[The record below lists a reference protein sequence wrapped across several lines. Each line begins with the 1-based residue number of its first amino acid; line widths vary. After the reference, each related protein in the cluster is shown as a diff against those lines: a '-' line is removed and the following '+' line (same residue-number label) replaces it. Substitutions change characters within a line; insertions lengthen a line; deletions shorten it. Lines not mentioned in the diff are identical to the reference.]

1 VSVVDRV
8 NDLPVWSGGPRLENP
23 SLERPPTRYLL
34 ASVGVWAFVMASV
47 FADLYTTAYGLEMGA
62 RETNDVAVVVLEGY
76 GLYGL
81 AILQAAMTG
90 VVAAL
95 AALVYALGDP
105 YRSSL
110 WLPVLAASV
119 WLGAGLWNG
128 YQISTASLTLFL

>member
-1 VSVVDRV
+1 VSVADRV
-8 NDLPVWSGGPRLENP
+8 NDLPVWSDGLGLENP

-62 RETNDVAVVVLEGY
+62 RETNDVAVLVLEGY
-76 GLYGL
+76 GLHGL
-81 AILQAAMTG
+81 AVLQAAMTG

-95 AALVYALGDP
+95 AVLVYALGDP

-119 WLGAGLWNG
+119 WLGAGVWNA
-128 YQISTASLTLFL
+128 YQIGIVEIPGFG